1 LLIVDLESSGCAPSR
16 LGEILV
22 SNPQSEINNSIQ
34 FYEVAS
40 SVKGHAMAEKRQEP
54 GFTVTDRRLFT
65 EDGELR
71 KDVAEEVETPK
82 PATPE
87 ASGPAS
93 TAPREAAPT
102 ASFVTA
108 FPAEGDGI
116 VGQGIPPAP
125 TAAEQQAQANAYR
138 ESSQE
143 LDSRVEL
150 SGRSA
155 KEFEMTLER
164 FLASLYMTAMLQ
176 MGLMHREGEQPHA
189 DIIGAR
195 QTIDTLAL
203 LAEKTKGNLTPTEE
217 NFLQSSLYEVRMA
230 YVEVTNALSR
240 PPQPGAAT
248 GTGGR

>member
-1 LLIVDLESSGCAPSR
+1 
-16 LGEILV
+16 
-22 SNPQSEINNSIQ
+22 
-34 FYEVAS
+34 
-40 SVKGHAMAEKRQEP
+40 MAEKRQDS

-71 KDVAEEVETPK
+71 KDVSEQAETPRF
-82 PATPE
+82 AT
-87 ASGPAS
+87 
-93 TAPREAAPT
+93 
-102 ASFVTA
+102 
-108 FPAEGDGI
+108 
-116 VGQGIPPAP
+116 PPAP
-125 TAAEQQAQANAYR
+125 TPAAKEPAPAANPVAPFPPSVDEAAGRDLPLPPTTAEQQAQADAYR
-138 ESSQE
+138 ASAKD
-143 LDSRVEL
+143 LDARVEL

-155 KEFEMTLER
+155 KEFEMTFER

-176 MGLMHREGEQPHA
+176 LGLMHEQGGQPRL

-195 QTIDTLAL
+195 QTIDTLSL

-217 NFLQSSLYEVRMA
+217 TFLQNSLYEVRMA